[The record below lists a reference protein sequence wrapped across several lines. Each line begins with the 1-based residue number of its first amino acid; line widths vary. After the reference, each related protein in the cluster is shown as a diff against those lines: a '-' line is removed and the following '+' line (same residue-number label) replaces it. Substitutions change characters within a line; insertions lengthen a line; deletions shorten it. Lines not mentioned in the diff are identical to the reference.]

1 MLDEGFCFP
10 QDTFLDADHLKQSFP
25 EYDVEFRENADG
37 KAVRP
42 FRITFPEQPSQEQ
55 SASKGKR
62 KVKGPCALSVGP
74 VAGVLP
80 HPCYLSEHRM
90 SCAQAHTAGHWSTCQ
105 IWSCTSV
112 ASWLCWAH
120 EL

>member
-1 MLDEGFCFP
+1 MTLNACTDVLTDDHWRV

-25 EYDVEFRENADG
+25 EYDVEFKENGDG

-62 KVKGPCALSVGP
+62 KVHAPSCMSLSV
-74 VAGVLP
+74 VAVILP
-80 HPCYLSEHRM
+80 HPYQH
-90 SCAQAHTAGHWSTCQ
+90 AQM
-105 IWSCTSV
+105 
-112 ASWLCWAH
+112 
-120 EL
+120 

>member
-62 KVKGPCALSVGP
+62 KVKGPCGMSLSV
-74 VAGVLP
+74 VAVILP
-80 HPCYLSEHRM
+80 HPYQH
-90 SCAQAHTAGHWSTCQ
+90 AQM
-105 IWSCTSV
+105 
-112 ASWLCWAH
+112 
-120 EL
+120 